1 MLWLDQALNL
11 ELKSGTRLSKSQ
23 ESLLRYGNQLVMT
36 PVILRSNGQ
45 PCSEGRGSDYYI
57 SGKMGHSST
66 VLDIRYLRPHPLTRK
81 VLKGYFFL
89 PDILVTQGK
98 QCWPSSSGLM
108 NSLVSLIPR
117 PPLAPAM
124 AQGRPGN
131 EATLLPLSP
140 SSEVFRA
147 AAWHRSI
154 LYFTGTRQ
162 HTGPGGKITSRT
174 DLRTKSHH
182 DLHES
187 YVVSVPAVLYHI
199 VQVQH
204 CISALCF

>member
-1 MLWLDQALNL
+1 
-11 ELKSGTRLSKSQ
+11 
-23 ESLLRYGNQLVMT
+23 
-36 PVILRSNGQ
+36 
-45 PCSEGRGSDYYI
+45 
-57 SGKMGHSST
+57 
-66 VLDIRYLRPHPLTRK
+66 
-81 VLKGYFFL
+81 
-89 PDILVTQGK
+89 
-98 QCWPSSSGLM
+98 M

-147 AAWHRSI
+147 AAWHRYI

-187 YVVSVPAVLYHI
+187 YGVYVPAVLYHI